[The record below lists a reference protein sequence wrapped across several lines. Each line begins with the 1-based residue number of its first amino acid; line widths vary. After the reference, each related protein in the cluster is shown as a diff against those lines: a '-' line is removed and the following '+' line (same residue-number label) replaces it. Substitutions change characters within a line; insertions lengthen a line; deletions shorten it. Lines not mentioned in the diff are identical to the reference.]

1 MLLVED
7 LSVIIIST
15 LVSGSIYTLMVIG
28 LTMIF
33 ETIRYFNFAHGSYF
47 TFGAYF
53 VWYLTNILKIN
64 YLVAILLL
72 IPAAFVLGFISQRY
86 IIQILVDREASHL
99 VLILATFCIG
109 SVIESVILLI
119 FGGRLKRLP
128 YPFEGFIKFG
138 EATMSY
144 HKLLILIASTLLL
157 VVFTLILYKTKRGT
171 AMRAIAQEREAS
183 YLVGIN
189 VKRMYAITVG
199 LSAILACIGGWLMG
213 CLLFMTP
220 TFGGGILSKGFIVCT
235 LGGRK
240 AGMKGSLLASYLF
253 AFVETTLMRYLPMYN
268 VPPILFAIVIIG
280 LLIKPEGIFV
290 RSSR

>member
-1 MLLVED
+1 MLVDD

-33 ETIRYFNFAHGSYF
+33 ETIRYFNFAHGTYF
-47 TFGAYF
+47 TYGAYF
-53 VWYLTNILKIN
+53 IWYLINVTKIN
-64 YLVAILLL
+64 YWIAILLL
-72 IPAAFVLGFISQRY
+72 FPAAFILGYASQKY
-86 IIQILVDREASHL
+86 IIQSLVDREASHL

-109 SVIESVILLI
+109 SVVESIILLI

-128 YPFEGFIKFG
+128 YPFEGYIKFG
-138 EATMSY
+138 GATMSY
-144 HKLLILIASTLLL
+144 HKLLIFITSIMLL
-157 VVFTLILYKTKRGT
+157 VIFTLILYKTKRGT

-183 YLVGIN
+183 YLVGIDVRN
-189 VKRMYAITVG
+189 IYAITVG
-199 LSAILACIGGWLMG
+199 LSAILACVGGWLMG

-220 TFGGGILSKGFIVCT
+220 AFGGGILWKGFIVCT

-240 AGMKGSLLASYLF
+240 AGMRGSVFTSYLV
-253 AFVETTLMRYLPMYN
+253 AFIETTLMRYLPMYN
-268 VPPILFAIVIIG
+268 VPPILFAIVIIS
-280 LLIKPEGIFV
+280 LLIRPEGIFV